1 MTAGIEARYDALAES
16 VAAARP
22 SRLPMR
28 CRRVAVQLCAAPAE
42 LSRTQQPASVH
53 EQVRQPRRDLQTM
66 QVLGQAT
73 VSHLLEPEHALD
85 HPDAVL
91 NLRAHAGLA
100 SVHRPDALIDPAAH
114 GGHRETDL
122 AMLAL
127 FGLPHLDDVL
137 AAYDDERPLR
147 PGWRRRTALHQLY
160 PVGVHAVLFG
170 GHYVAQLDRLLT
182 SLHA

>member
-1 MTAGIEARYDALAES
+1 VLDRLA
-16 VAAARP
+16 
-22 SRLPMR
+22 
-28 CRRVAVQLCAAPAE
+28 RVADRARAGAWDDDEPPAR
-42 LSRTQQPASVH
+42 LH
-53 EQVRQPRRDLQTM
+53 GDLWAGNVMWTPQ
-66 QVLGQAT
+66 GAT
-73 VSHLLEPEHALD
+73 
-85 HPDAVL
+85 
-91 NLRAHAGLA
+91 
-100 SVHRPDALIDPAAH
+100 LIDPAAH